1 MRRAAILLGLCLLAL
16 PGCWFAV
23 GAGAAGGGYEYV
35 NKQKLEDLDRELEEG
50 TISREEYLR
59 RKQEIE
65 SGSLV
70 Y

>member
-1 MRRAAILLGLCLLAL
+1 VGDARATGLTRLRRSG
-16 PGCWFAV
+16 
-23 GAGAAGGGYEYV
+23 GAE
-35 NKQKLEDLDRELEEG
+35 KLEDLDRELEEG